1 MKLKPDVPYAE
12 GEPLKDLE
20 AKLGRGHY
28 KRLPVVTGRE
38 DNTLSLVTSGRETF
52 VTLLEN
58 FKRQDPSLQTSSAS
72 SHVLLTS
79 MVSAI

>member
-58 FKRQDPSLQTSSAS
+58 FKGKILLSRRQVPL
-72 SHVLLTS
+72 H
-79 MVSAI
+79 MCY